1 MPESEHGRAQW
12 CRKLWMKAFVSS
24 PTVFLTVISVI
35 WAFALFLYPNGCA
48 VTSHLCRR
56 AYSDRGVWWW
66 ETVGQQHVHGI
77 CGHEL
82 VLPQQKGGV
91 WLCSWEEMDR
101 MWHAWLGRMGQVL
114 VWLYSLTVQWGS
126 AAHCR
131 QRDRCARVVTRLP
144 EGCILTKPWLC
155 TASGTSW
162 HTLCSGSVDDP
173 RCSCK
178 AFPPRCLFLRAR
190 IIPCLSFSLSSLPQT
205 LSSRVLEL
213 IIYVKMVCKAFLS
226 WSQGLRQQ
234 DLFLFVFGRS
244 ALCVHPKLVG
254 GWLSSCVIWLLC
266 FQGTLFAEVSWFQYL
281 VVLAE
286 KAFRFVLS
294 RNLDSYWNHFINL
307 KKAFYFLSGDFLFCL
322 FVSFILSTFFLWKSS
337 LSLCELLRAVELLFC
352 RHTSFPAMCNST
364 RN

>member
-1 MPESEHGRAQW
+1 
-12 CRKLWMKAFVSS
+12 MKAFVSS
-24 PTVFLTVISVI
+24 PTIFLTVVSVI
-35 WAFALFLYPNGCA
+35 WAFALFPLSQWVCSNKPFMQKSLFRQRGLMVRDSWA
-48 VTSHLCRR
+48 AAR
-56 AYSDRGVWWW
+56 AWYLW
-66 ETVGQQHVHGI
+66 TCVGSASAGRWCLTLQPGRDDSM
-77 CGHEL
+77 
-82 VLPQQKGGV
+82 
-91 WLCSWEEMDR
+91 WLE
-101 MWHAWLGRMGQVL
+101 WLGRMGQVP
-114 VWLYSLTVQWGS
+114 VWLYSPTAQWGS
-126 AAHCR
+126 AAHDR
-131 QRDRCARVVTRLP
+131 QQDLCARVVTGLP
-144 EGCILTKPWLC
+144 EGRILTKPWLR
-155 TASGTSW
+155 TGSGTAW
-162 HTLCSGSVDDP
+162 HTLCSGSADDP

-178 AFPPRCLFLRAR
+178 AFPPCCLFLRAR
-190 IIPCLSFSLSSLPQT
+190 IIPCLSFSLSCLPRT

-234 DLFLFVFGRS
+234 DLFLFVFGRC

-281 VVLAE
+281 VALAE

-337 LSLCELLRAVELLFC
+337 LSLCELLRLSRCSWMLLWAVELLFC
-352 RHTSFPAMCNST
+352 RHTSFPAMCKST